1 MEVAVGAGGAGVAG
15 VEEGEREE
23 NTEAVGRRLCYLGS
37 ACCNYTERCQLKI
50 LTDINTVP
58 QQTKPPSA
66 AITEVSSEREIEMRE
81 SERARRRQTYE
92 EALIAVWMLC

>member
-23 NTEAVGRRLCYLGS
+23 NTEALGRRLCYLGS

-66 AITEVSSEREIEMRE
+66 AITEVSSEREMRKRE
-81 SERARRRQTYE
+81 SAQAPKE
-92 EALIAVWMLC
+92 